1 MSLALNGEHVELA
14 QAVRGWAA
22 RNCPRAT
29 VRAAADGPD
38 PALADPARYVAVLAP
53 SLGAQGLLGLH
64 LREDCGGQGY
74 GLPELAIAVEE
85 LGRALVPGGFLPTV
99 LASALLAAVAGA
111 PGNGGGKLLAGLADG
126 SRSAAV
132 SLAPG
137 LTARG
142 DGDGGLIV
150 DGMSSPVAGAALADV
165 LILPVQGPDGEAW
178 AAVDAADLEITPAG
192 SLDLSRPA
200 GQVRAAGL
208 RVQAGRVLAGLTRD
222 DVTSLTAALAAAE
235 AAGLADWATA
245 AAAEHART
253 RHQFGRPIGQFQ
265 AVKHRCARMLALAEE
280 ATAAAWGAARA
291 GAEADPGADRGFA
304 AAVAAVVAIDAAV
317 QCTHGCIQVLGGMG
331 YTWEHDAHLYYR
343 RALSLRALLGPSD
356 RWARQAARLSLAG
369 ARRAA
374 GVDPPAGA
382 EPLREEIRGALAAIA
397 ERPAADRAAALA
409 AGGWV
414 IPHLPR
420 PWGRA
425 ASPLEQLVIAEELKR
440 ARLRPPALLIGAWVA
455 PALAGHGSTAQQERF
470 LPPTLRGEITWCQ
483 LFSEPGA
490 GSDLAGLTT
499 RAERA
504 DGGWRLTGQKI
515 WTSLAKEADWA
526 ICVAR
531 TRPVLPAARRDQ
543 LLPGGHALAGG
554 DRPPAA
560 RDDRRR
566 AVQRGVPGRGAG
578 AGRPGG
584 RGDRPRVAGGQ
595 EHAGQRAGVA
605 VGVLDL
611 RLRHRRAAGG
621 AARPGRGDPQGPAR
635 RGGRLVSEGHAI
647 DLLGLRV
654 TLKQLSGTE
663 PGATGSVRKLVGMRH
678 AQEVAELCWSMQG
691 ADGALT
697 GSQPGGGPDWS
708 RSVLLTRALTIG
720 GGTTDIQ
727 LNIIG
732 ERILGL
738 PRDPEPP
745 KPPAI

>member
-208 RVQAGRVLAGLTRD
+208 RVPAGRVLAGLTRD

-531 TRPVLPAARRDQ
+531 TDPSSRRHAGISYFLVDMHSPGVTVRPLREMTGDALFNEVFLDGVLVPDDLVVGEIGHGWRVARSTLANERVSLSASWTFGCGTDELLEALRGLDEETRRD
-543 LLPGGHALAGG
+543 
-554 DRPPAA
+554 
-560 RDDRRR
+560 
-566 AVQRGVPGRGAG
+566 
-578 AGRPGG
+578 
-584 RGDRPRVAGGQ
+584 
-595 EHAGQRAGVA
+595 
-605 VGVLDL
+605 
-611 RLRHRRAAGG
+611 RLGEA
-621 AARPGRGDPQGPAR
+621 
-635 RGGRLVSEGHAI
+635 GRLVSEGHAI

>member
-178 AAVDAADLEITPAG
+178 AAVNAADLEITPAG

-208 RVQAGRVLAGLTRD
+208 RVPAGRVLAGLTRD

-531 TRPVLPAARRDQ
+531 TDPSSRRHAGISYFLVDMHSPGVTVRPLREMTGDALFNEVFLDGVLVPDDLVVGEIGHGWRVARSTLANERVSLSASWTFGCGTDELLEALRGLDEETRRD
-543 LLPGGHALAGG
+543 
-554 DRPPAA
+554 
-560 RDDRRR
+560 
-566 AVQRGVPGRGAG
+566 
-578 AGRPGG
+578 
-584 RGDRPRVAGGQ
+584 
-595 EHAGQRAGVA
+595 
-605 VGVLDL
+605 
-611 RLRHRRAAGG
+611 RLGEA
-621 AARPGRGDPQGPAR
+621 
-635 RGGRLVSEGHAI
+635 GRLVSEGHAI